1 MAERIPEQLVSDII
15 ASSDIADVI
24 SRYTALKRSGSSMIG
39 LCPFHKEKT
48 PSFHVSPDRQLYYC
62 FGCGAGGNV
71 IGFIKQI
78 ENLDYVEALK
88 FLAERVNITIPETGI
103 SEIDKQRHEQK
114 QRIYDMNRLAAK
126 FFRQCLLSPEG
137 EKAQNYIEGRK
148 LYDKTVITYGIGYA
162 PDSFA
167 RLTDYLVSKGFHR
180 DELVVGGISGK
191 SQNGKVYDRFRNRL
205 MFPIIDTRGNILGFG
220 GRLLEGDGAK
230 YLNTSDTPVF
240 NKRHNLYSLNFAKNF
255 ANGELILMEGYM
267 DVISLYQSGIKNS
280 IASLGT
286 ALTNEQARLI
296 SRFAGTVILCYDTDD
311 AGIKATQRAIEVF
324 EGINVKIKILNLPD
338 GKDPDEF
345 VKKNGGKAFE
355 DLCREALT
363 VGAYKLMMLE
373 KMYDLSNQ
381 GQVIDYV
388 NEAAKVLAGVA
399 NSVERD
405 VLTKQISEKTGV
417 KSIAIEKETGRG
429 ARSNAKKT
437 QREAIRESIKKVK
450 ISYNKDKTAKLIVA
464 ERNLISLLCRD
475 KAMFLKYK
483 DMVVG
488 DFFTEEIHRTIVE
501 KYSENPSAD
510 PSVMISDFS
519 DEDAAQAAAAL
530 GMPLNFEDNQKAA
543 EELIRVISEEKY
555 NYLINK
561 AIKEKDTVTLNRL
574 IMEKNKR

>member
-267 DVISLYQSGIKNS
+267 DVISLYQSGIKNA

>member
-561 AIKEKDTVTLNRL
+561 AMKEKDTVTLNRL

>member
-1 MAERIPEQLVSDII
+1 MAERIPEQLISDII

-24 SRYTALKRSGSSMIG
+24 GRYTVLKRSGSSLVG

-48 PSFHVSPDRQLYYC
+48 PSFHVSPDRQLFYC

-78 ENLDYVEALK
+78 ENLDYVEALRL
-88 FLAERVNITIPETGI
+88 LAEQANIGIPETGI
-103 SEIDKQRHEQK
+103 SEIDRQRHEQK

-137 EKAQNYIEGRK
+137 EKAQKYIEGRK
-148 LYDKTVITYGIGYA
+148 LLEKTVVTYGIGYA
-162 PDSFA
+162 PDSFS
-167 RLTDYLVSKGFHR
+167 RLTDYLVGKGFR
-180 DELVVGGISGK
+180 REELVVGGISGQ

-267 DVISLYQSGIKNS
+267 DVISLYQNGIKNAV
-280 IASLGT
+280 ASLGT
-286 ALTNEQARLI
+286 ALTHEQARLI
-296 SRFAGTVILCYDTDD
+296 SRFAGSVILCYDTDE

-324 EGINVKIKILNLPD
+324 EGINVKVKILNLPD

-345 VKKNGGKAFE
+345 VKKNGGRAFE
-355 DLCREALT
+355 DLCRKALT

-373 KMYDLSNQ
+373 KKYDLSNQ

-388 NEAAKVLAGVA
+388 NEAATVLAGVA

-405 VLTKQISEKTGV
+405 ILTKQISEKTGV
-417 KSIAIEKETGRG
+417 KSIAIEQETGRDV
-429 ARSNAKKT
+429 RRKAKKD
-437 QREAIRESIKKVK
+437 QRIAISESIKKVK
-450 ISYNKDKTAKLIVA
+450 ISYNKDKSAKLIDA

-475 KAMFLKYK
+475 KTMFLKYK
-483 DMVVG
+483 DKVMG
-488 DFFTEEIHRTIVE
+488 DFFTEEIHRTIIE
-501 KYSENPSAD
+501 KFSENPSAD
-510 PSVMISDFS
+510 LSVMIAGFS
-519 DEDAAQAAAAL
+519 DEDAALAAAAL
-530 GMPLNFEDNQKAA
+530 GMPLNFEDNQRAA
-543 EELIRVISEEKY
+543 QELIKVIEEEKY
-555 NYLINK
+555 NFFINK
-561 AIKEKDTVTLNRL
+561 AIKENDTVTLNRL